1 MRFSSEARLISSS
14 TAAHSFCRRTTS
26 SSIDLMYIFWRS
38 RWFLCSDLDFDMLL
52 MDERQKGRGAVP
64 LCSPHLLSSAV
75 IHGVCAGFANP
86 WAWNARLFFGNQLE
100 RQASRS
106 HYWMNISE
114 LLSPWQTS
122 EPVEDWGLS
131 YPPRVLRKAG
141 DKHKAD
147 GLSQALN
154 RPTTQSSHLPCL
166 P

>member
-52 MDERQKGRGAVP
+52 TDERQKERGTVP
-64 LCSPHLLSSAV
+64 LCSPHLLSSAI
-75 IHGVCAGFANP
+75 IHGARVGFASP
-86 WAWNARLFFGNQLE
+86 WAWSARLFFGNPLE

-106 HYWMNISE
+106 HYWTKISG
-114 LLSPWQTS
+114 LLSPYQTS
-122 EPVEDWGLS
+122 EPVEGWDCALLLECFVKRETSKG
-131 YPPRVLRKAG
+131 
-141 DKHKAD
+141 D

-154 RPTTQSSHLPCL
+154 RPMTQSSHLPCL